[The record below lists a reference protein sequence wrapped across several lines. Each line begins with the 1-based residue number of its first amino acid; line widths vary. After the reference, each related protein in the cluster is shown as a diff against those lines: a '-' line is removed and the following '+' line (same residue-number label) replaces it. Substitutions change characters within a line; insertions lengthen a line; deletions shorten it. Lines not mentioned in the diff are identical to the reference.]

1 LRSAIQRAKALLLGS
16 RYMRFTRRRFRNFS
30 RNRPETTN
38 LNHQNAIRRVF
49 VFMVPSSVLEVAPTG
64 IMDSA

>member
-1 LRSAIQRAKALLLGS
+1 
-16 RYMRFTRRRFRNFS
+16 MRFTRRRFRNFS

-49 VFMVPSSVLEVAPTG
+49 VFMVLSSVLEVAPTG